1 MIKSILKGL
10 VLSTLALALV
20 AASAAAQIGFQIG
33 AGMTIPQG
41 DYGDAAGSGWNA
53 MGAATFT
60 LPALPVKIRADL
72 GYHSNPS
79 ADDAFDVTENIISL
93 SGDAMFSFAPGPI
106 SPYILG
112 GVTWGSASASG
123 DDAVTTES
131 STDFGYNIG
140 GGLNFGLGPLKLFA
154 EARWMS
160 IGDADMVPITVG
172 IHF

>member
-1 MIKSILKGL
+1 
-10 VLSTLALALV
+10 
-20 AASAAAQIGFQIG
+20 
-33 AGMTIPQG
+33 
-41 DYGDAAGSGWNA
+41 

-60 LPALPVKIRADL
+60 LPALPVKIRADV

-79 ADDAFDVTENIISL
+79 ADDAVDITENIISV

-112 GVTWGSASASG
+112 GVTWGSASLGG
-123 DDAVTTES
+123 DDAPSTES